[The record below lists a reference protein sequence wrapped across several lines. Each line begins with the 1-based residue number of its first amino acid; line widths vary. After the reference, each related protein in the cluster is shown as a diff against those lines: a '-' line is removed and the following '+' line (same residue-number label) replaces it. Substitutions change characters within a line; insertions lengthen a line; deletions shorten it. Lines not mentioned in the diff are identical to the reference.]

1 MLVRA
6 DTLRQTKT
14 RSGLGSLTQ
23 LRASLLRDGFRHPI
37 CAWPDGTVIS
47 GERRL
52 VAAIMAGADTVP
64 VEYVSTIEDAAKR
77 LTEDNEDDYLA
88 KARTWSEVC
97 ELWEVLRRLD
107 GPAAQKRRRDNIQR
121 GQEMRRAVLAG
132 KRKPGRASGRGQDYF
147 LTVLAPPFGISDA
160 TARRIVCIHRAAKE
174 MGPNS
179 LAAELMRDVDLHKGA
194 VWKSYQRLL
203 GHDPDAP
210 HVPTKPKP
218 APPPPL
224 PSAAAAQQLQA
235 LSNAEAH
242 MAGMLAGIRALGPLN
257 PALGWEALAPHHAA
271 LSEIRRGVD
280 KLIKEMK
287 GRAQ

>member
-1 MLVRA
+1 MLVRV

-14 RSGLGSLTQ
+14 RSGLGNLTQ
-23 LRASLLRDGFRHPI
+23 LRTSLLRDGFRHPI
-37 CAWPDGTVIS
+37 CAWSDGTVIS

-52 VAAIMAGADTVP
+52 VAAIVAGGDAVP

-88 KARTWSEVC
+88 KPRTWSEVC
-97 ELWEVLRRLD
+97 ALWEVLRKLD
-107 GPAAQKRRRDNIQR
+107 GPAAQQRRRANIQR
-121 GQEMRRAVLAG
+121 GQELRKQAVTG
-132 KRKPGRASGRGQDYF
+132 QRKPGRTSTRGQDYF
-147 LTVLAPPFGISDA
+147 LSVLAPPFGISDA
-160 TARRIVCIHRAAKE
+160 TARRILCIYRAAKQT
-174 MGPNS
+174 GPNG

-194 VWKSYQRLL
+194 VWKSYQKLL

-210 HVPTKPKP
+210 HEPKKPKP
-218 APPPPL
+218 APLPPP

-242 MAGMLAGIRALGPLN
+242 MAGMIAGIRALGPLN
-257 PALGWEALAPHHAA
+257 PALTWKELAPHHAA
-271 LSEIRRGVD
+271 LSEIRRGVE

-287 GRAQ
+287 GRAE

>member
-6 DTLRQTKT
+6 DSLRQTKT

-37 CAWPDGTVIS
+37 CAWSDGTVIS

-77 LTEDNEDDYLA
+77 LTEDNEDDYLT
-88 KARTWSEVC
+88 KPRTWSEVC

-107 GPAAQKRRRDNIQR
+107 APAAQQRRRANMQR
-121 GQEMRRAVLAG
+121 GQELRRAVLAG

-160 TARRIVCIHRAAKE
+160 TARRIVCIHRAAKQ

-179 LAAELMRDVDLHKGA
+179 LAAELMQGVDLHKGA

-203 GHDPDAP
+203 GHNPDAP
-210 HVPTKPKP
+210 HAPAKPKLLP
-218 APPPPL
+218 QL

-235 LSNAEAH
+235 LSSAEAH

-257 PALGWEALAPHHAA
+257 PTLEWSTLAPHHAA
-271 LSEIRRGVD
+271 LSEIRRGVE